1 LRGAIDESG
10 SAMLNCNAAW
20 PRFDLGQFVRRFC
33 ELIYSRELLE
43 GDWMKPPTVMPR

>member
-20 PRFDLGQFVRRFC
+20 PRFDLDQFYASFV
-33 ELIYSRELLE
+33 S
-43 GDWMKPPTVMPR
+43 